1 MAGLIGVFGGTFDPP
16 HHGHLILADEAR
28 RQFDLDLVL
37 WVLTPDPPHK
47 PDRVIT
53 AQEIRSEMVKS
64 AISENP
70 HFQLSLA
77 DIDRPAPHYALG
89 TMHWL
94 KKHYPDDKFV
104 YLMGGDSLRD
114 LASWNK
120 PVEFIQECE
129 FLGVMHRPGAKP
141 DLNTL
146 ENVLPGIIKKVRFFQ
161 APLIEIASFDIRR
174 RVSEGRAYR
183 YFLPRKV
190 WRLVEDE
197 GLYMEGVSS

>member
-1 MAGLIGVFGGTFDPP
+1 MGGLIGVFGGTFDPP
-16 HHGHLILADEAR
+16 HHGHLILAEEAR
-28 RQFDLDLVL
+28 GQFELDQVF

-53 AQEIRSEMVKS
+53 GQKIRIDMVER

-70 HFQLSLA
+70 HFRLSLA

-114 LASWNK
+114 LASWYK
-120 PVEFIQECE
+120 PVDFIQECE

-141 DLNTL
+141 DLDDL
-146 ENVLPGIIKKVRFFQ
+146 ERRVPGITEKVRFYQ
-161 APLIEIASFDIRR
+161 TPLIDIASSDIRS
-174 RVSEGRAYR
+174 RVAEGRAYR

-190 WRLVEDE
+190 WRLIENE
-197 GLYMEGVSS
+197 GLYKGSNSE